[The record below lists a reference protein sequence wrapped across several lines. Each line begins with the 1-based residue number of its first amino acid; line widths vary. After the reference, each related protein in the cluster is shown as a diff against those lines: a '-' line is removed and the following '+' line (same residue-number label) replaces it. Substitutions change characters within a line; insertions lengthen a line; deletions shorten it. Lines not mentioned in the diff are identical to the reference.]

1 MVFFSIVIPVF
12 NRANLIQITIE
23 SILNQNIDNYEIII
37 VDDGS
42 TDNTIEILQEYGSKI
57 KLFTQRNQGPGKAR
71 NIGIEHSQGE
81 YIAFLDSDD
90 LWFPWTLDVYA
101 QIIKATNNP
110 AFLAGQS
117 IFFSKSI
124 SFSNEHEL
132 EFVQIPQLQ
141 YRFYQNL
148 YASSKDVS
156 SFLTSSV
163 VIRRDT
169 LQQLGGF
176 TDQWIN
182 SEDNDLWLRLGTAEG
197 FVYIDSPYVL
207 AYRQHSHSAISIATK
222 TYDGTRYLIQQEKQ
236 NQYPGGKIREK
247 ERLEILTRHIRPV
260 SLSCL
265 HENEVHKGW
274 QLYKETFLWHLVLGR
289 FRYLIGF
296 LWLICV
302 SIISY
307 RRQ

>member
-1 MVFFSIVIPVF
+1 MVFFSVVIPVF
-12 NRANLIQITIE
+12 NRANLIQITID
-23 SILNQNIDNYEIII
+23 SILNQNIENYEIII

-42 TDNTIEILQEYGSKI
+42 TDHTIEILKEYGSKI
-57 KLFTQRNQGPGKAR
+57 KIFTQRNQGPGKAR

-117 IFFSKSI
+117 IFFS
-124 SFSNEHEL
+124 NEHEL
-132 EFVQIPQLQ
+132 EFVQIPARVH
-141 YRFYQNL
+141 YRYYQNL
-148 YASSKDVS
+148 YASSKDVT

-182 SEDNDLWLRLGTAEG
+182 SEDNDLWLRLGTVEG

-207 AYRQHSHSAISIATK
+207 AYRQHSYSAMSIATK
-222 TYDGTRYLIQQEKQ
+222 TYDGTCYLIQQEKQ

-260 SLSCL
+260 SLNCL

>member
-1 MVFFSIVIPVF
+1 MVFFSVVIPVF
-12 NRANLIQITIE
+12 NRANLIPITID
-23 SILNQNIDNYEIII
+23 SIFNQNIGIDNYEIIV

-42 TDNTIEILQEYGSKI
+42 IDNTIEILKQYGSKI
-57 KLFTQRNQGPGKAR
+57 KIFTQQNQGPGKAR
-71 NIGIEHSQGE
+71 NLGIEHSQGE

-117 IFFSKSI
+117 IFFS
-124 SFSNEHEL
+124 NEHEL

-141 YRFYQNL
+141 YRYYQDL
-148 YASSKDVS
+148 YASSKDVR

-163 VIRRDT
+163 VICRDI

-222 TYDGTRYLIQQEKQ
+222 TYDGTCYLIQQEKQ
-236 NQYPGGKIREK
+236 NQYPGGKTREK
-247 ERLEILTRHIRPV
+247 QRLEILTRHIRPV
-260 SLSCL
+260 SVSCL
-265 HENEVHKGW
+265 HGNEIHKGW
-274 QLYKETFLWHLVLGR
+274 QLYKETFLWHLGLGR
-289 FRYLIGF
+289 FRYIIGF
-296 LWLICV
+296 LWLIICV